1 MTTDEKSGI
10 FTMISD
16 FFITT
21 TLFLIYNYITQ
32 QHWHDIAK
40 MQSNKFLKNMQQT
53 AILKKVR
60 TQ

>member
-1 MTTDEKSGI
+1 MTTDEKH
-10 FTMISD
+10 FFDD
-16 FFITT
+16 FCRHKNN
-21 TLFLIYNYITQ
+21 YVSNYITQ

-53 AILKKVR
+53 AILIKIIS